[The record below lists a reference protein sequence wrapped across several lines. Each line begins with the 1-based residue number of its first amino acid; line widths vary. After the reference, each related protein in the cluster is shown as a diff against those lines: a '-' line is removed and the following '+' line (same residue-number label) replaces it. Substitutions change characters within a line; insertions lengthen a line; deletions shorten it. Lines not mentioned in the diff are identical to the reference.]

1 MDGIKLKLKKKGLIA
16 CLIPYVYF
24 SFQFGPLCF
33 ESFKL
38 VPYILKVSSWSKML
52 LILE

>member
-1 MDGIKLKLKKKGLIA
+1 MRPYAYFLKGLIA
-16 CLIPYVYF
+16 RLIPYVYF

-38 VPYILKVSSWSKML
+38 VPYVLNVSIWSKTL